1 MDLARRKE
9 FRMSHRTSGLFLT
22 GVKGSLLD
30 GTPRF
35 PLRSGSQDRKE
46 ANSGRDTKSFEL
58 VLEPACLSA
67 HSDFVGSWVYACSG
81 VTCHLHFWQNDRGL
95 LRATAITRGRNGHR
109 IRVSTQSQLWRKR
122 ASRRSCRDSNSEP
135 FDHESG
141 ALTIEL
147 SRRP

>member
-58 VLEPACLSA
+58 VLEPACCQPTPTLL
-67 HSDFVGSWVYACSG
+67 G
-81 VTCHLHFWQNDRGL
+81 RGC
-95 LRATAITRGRNGHR
+95 TR
-109 IRVSTQSQLWRKR
+109 VQV
-122 ASRRSCRDSNSEP
+122 
-135 FDHESG
+135 
-141 ALTIEL
+141 
-147 SRRP
+147 